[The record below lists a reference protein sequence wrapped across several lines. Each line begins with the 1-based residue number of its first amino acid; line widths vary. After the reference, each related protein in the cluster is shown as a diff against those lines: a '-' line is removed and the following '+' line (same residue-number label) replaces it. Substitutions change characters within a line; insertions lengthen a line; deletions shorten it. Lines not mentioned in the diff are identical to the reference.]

1 MLVKNKEF
9 FIDELT
15 IQEVFKKYA
24 KVMEDGEQK
33 SLPLQKCRVLSRQSE
48 NLLSSWDGGIRNEC

>member
-1 MLVKNKEF
+1 MLVKNKEV

-33 SLPLQKCRVLSRQSE
+33 NLPLQKCKVLSR
-48 NLLSSWDGGIRNEC
+48 